1 MKLFNHDARRKQK
14 SCTIH
19 LFGSFNDK
27 STKKNFTPQRQIN
40 SSNKIENHLWYNIR
54 ANLFAIDFKNKSE
67 LIITKWIRKKSLNT
81 ASMQKN

>member
-27 STKKNFTPQRQIN
+27 STKKTSHP
-40 SSNKIENHLWYNIR
+40 NKRSTHQ
-54 ANLFAIDFKNKSE
+54 
-67 LIITKWIRKKSLNT
+67 TK
-81 ASMQKN
+81 